1 MKVSIIG
8 GGGRVGS
15 DAAYALQ
22 LGGIVTHIAL
32 VDVNQDMAAGEALD
46 LRHGASFTANQT
58 FTSGGYEA
66 CEGSDCVVITAGL
79 RRKPDESRLDLINR
93 NVGLFTGILDE
104 LKGVRL
110 NDGATILV
118 VSNPV
123 DILTHLTVKSGL
135 LPASQ
140 IMGLGTVLDT
150 ARFRSLIADHFS
162 VGATDVNAVILG
174 EHGDSMVPIWSSA
187 TVNGVPISSIPGW
200 NDSSAAELFDTTK
213 KSGATVIKQKGGAGR
228 AVGISIKEVVEG
240 IALDDGRLLPVSS
253 AQTGTMGISN
263 ISLSLPTVVGRAG
276 VVEVWEPDVS
286 DAEKEGIHKSATS
299 LKETFAIVEDSLRS
313 GVH

>member
-15 DAAYALQ
+15 DAAFALQ
-22 LGGIVTHIAL
+22 LGKVVNHIAL
-32 VDVNQDMAAGEALD
+32 MDVNQDLAKGEALD
-46 LRHGASFTANQT
+46 LRHGASLTANQV
-58 FTSGGYEA
+58 FTAGDYGV
-66 CEGSDCVVITAGL
+66 CENSDCVVITAGL

-93 NVGLFTGILDE
+93 NVGLFSGILDE
-104 LKGVRL
+104 LKKVKL
-110 NDGATILV
+110 APGATILV

-123 DILTHLTVKSGL
+123 DILTHMTVQTGM

-150 ARFRSLIADHFS
+150 ARFRSLIADHFA
-162 VGATDVNAVILG
+162 VGAMDVKALILG

-187 TVNGVPISSIPGW
+187 TINGISIKSIPGW
-200 NDSSAAELFDTTK
+200 NDSSAETLFDTTK
-213 KSGATVIKQKGGAGR
+213 KSGATVIAQKGGAGR

-253 AQTGTMGISN
+253 AQTGCMGIKD
-263 ISLSLPTVVGRAG
+263 ISLSLPTVVGRKG
-276 VVEVWEPDVS
+276 VVSVWEPSVS
-286 DAEKEGIHKSATS
+286 DKEREGLLKSAEA
-299 LKETFAIVEDSLRS
+299 LKATFAQVQTPAPA
-313 GVH
+313 